1 MIEERVPLIYLLFSS
16 FEFWRI
22 RYTDTNEYIAQTV
35 YNYYGRD
42 ARDIA
47 FGSKVINGK
56 REFWFASN
64 NKSNTTMYLGNTMT
78 YEQSFWVSR
87 SLSTSNSRRSYI
99 LDDLTG
105 GASNGTV
112 TGL

>member
-1 MIEERVPLIYLLFSS
+1 MYKRQTNISSIFPLLSS
-16 FEFWRI
+16 GALDT
-22 RYTDTNEYIAQTV
+22 TDTNEYVTQTV

-42 ARDIA
+42 ARDLA
-47 FGSKVINGK
+47 FGSKVINGN

-64 NKSNTTMYLGNTMT
+64 NKSNTTMTLGSSMT
-78 YEQSFWVSR
+78 YAQSFWVTVY
-87 SLSTSNSRRSYI
+87 LSPSNSVRGSI
-99 LDDLTG
+99 LSVLTG